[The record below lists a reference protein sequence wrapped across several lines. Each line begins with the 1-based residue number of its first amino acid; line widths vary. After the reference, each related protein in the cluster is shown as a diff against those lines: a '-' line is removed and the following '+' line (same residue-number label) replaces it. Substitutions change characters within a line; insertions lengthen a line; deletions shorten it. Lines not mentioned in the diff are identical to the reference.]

1 MKIRRT
7 ALLIIL
13 ALFSTLSLSAKER
26 KVLVYTKNGEGYVHD
41 NIAASVEALKKLG
54 AENGFKVDV
63 SDDPALFTDANLR
76 KYDALIFNNTNND
89 VFTNDEQ
96 RAAFK
101 RYIQSGG
108 GFVGIHSACGTE
120 RNWPWFWDMLGGKF
134 VRHPAYQKFTVRTI
148 VTDHPSTAFLPAT
161 WGWEDE
167 AYYLSNLNPDIT
179 VLLAHDLSTI
189 RDDEKDKYPGKVFGD
204 LFPSAWCH
212 EFDGGREWYTSYG
225 HNPLHYQ
232 DPLFLKHLLG
242 GIQWVM
248 GVKK

>member
-1 MKIRRT
+1 MKIKKV
-7 ALLIIL
+7 AVLIIL
-13 ALFSTLSLSAKER
+13 ALISALSLSAKER
-26 KVLVYTKNGEGYVHD
+26 RVLVYTKNGEGYIHD

-63 SDDPALFTDANLR
+63 CDDPALFTDANLK
-76 KYDALIFNNTNND
+76 KYNALIFNNTNND
-89 VFTNDEQ
+89 VFANDEQ

-134 VRHPAYQKFTVRTI
+134 IRHCPYQKFTVRI
-148 VTDHPSTAFLPAT
+148 IDPGHPSTSMYGKTFE
-161 WGWEDE
+161 WEDE
-167 AYYLSNLNPDIT
+167 GYYLTNLNPDIH
-179 VLLAHDLSTI
+179 VLMAHDLTTI
-189 RDDEKDKYPGKVFGD
+189 TDEGKVQFPGNVFGE

-225 HNPLHYQ
+225 HNPVHYQ
-232 DPLFLKHLLG
+232 DPLFLRHLLG
-242 GIQWVM
+242 GIRWAM
-248 GVKK
+248 NVK